1 MSEKLHGA
9 QEARGSVWPTRR
21 ITFLRGIATPLTAVL
36 AFSGCAPARP
46 PALQQQAT
54 VSATAPSPVARAY
67 ATVAA
72 VRPIGSFASSGS
84 DPDAAILPAMGVSSA
99 VGSVSGAMSEII
111 VHTDSGETL
120 SVVQPSTVALAPG
133 ERVIVL
139 PGSGR
144 RLVPAPPS
152 S

>member
-9 QEARGSVWPTRR
+9 QEARGSVWPTGR

-36 AFSGCAPARP
+36 ALSGC
-46 PALQQQAT
+46 
-54 VSATAPSPVARAY
+54 APSPVARAY